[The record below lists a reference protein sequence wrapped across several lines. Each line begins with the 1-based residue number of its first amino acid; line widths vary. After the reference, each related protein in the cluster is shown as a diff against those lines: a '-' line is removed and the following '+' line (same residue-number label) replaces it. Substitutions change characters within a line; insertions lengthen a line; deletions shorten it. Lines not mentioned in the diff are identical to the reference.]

1 MLLCL
6 KSSVN
11 LLVGFGCNR
20 LALNLSIE
28 SLDDILVAL
37 LIGVMLGYF
46 TLTGIFEIGDSTILL
61 FSW

>member
-1 MLLCL
+1 VLLCL

-37 LIGVMLGYF
+37 LIGVM
-46 TLTGIFEIGDSTILL
+46 
-61 FSW
+61 